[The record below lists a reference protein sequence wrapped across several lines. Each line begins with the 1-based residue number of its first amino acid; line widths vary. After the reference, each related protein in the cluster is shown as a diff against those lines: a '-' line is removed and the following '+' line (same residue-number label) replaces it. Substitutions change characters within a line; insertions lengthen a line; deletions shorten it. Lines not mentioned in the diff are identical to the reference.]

1 VIVEELIKVS
11 KIYPMTN
18 ALSKV
23 SLEIREKELLL
34 IRGPSGSGKST
45 LLNMAGLLDLPSSGK
60 VLINGKP
67 VPTDESE
74 RARLRSEVMGF
85 IFQDFGLISSLNT
98 IDNVLLPTIFS
109 GMDYEERAHKLVKI
123 LGIEPKIKHYPNQLS
138 GGEKQRVAIARSLV
152 NDPKILF
159 ADEPTGNLDSKT
171 GKKVMTMLKGF
182 AKGGKSV
189 VVVSHNPEH
198 EIYADR
204 VVKVKDGEII

>member
-1 VIVEELIKVS
+1 MIVEELVKVS
-11 KIYPMTN
+11 KVYPMIT

-23 SLEIREKELLL
+23 SLKIKDKELLL

-60 VLINGKP
+60 VLIRGKP
-67 VPTDESE
+67 VSKDESE
-74 RARLRSEVMGF
+74 RAKLRSEVMGF

-98 IDNVLLPTIFS
+98 IDNILLPTIFS
-109 GMDYEERAHKLVKI
+109 GKNYEERAHKLVR
-123 LGIEPKIKHYPNQLS
+123 LLSIEKRIKHYPNQLS

-152 NDPKILF
+152 NNPQILF

-171 GKKVMTMLKGF
+171 GAQVMDMLRGV
-182 AKGGKSV
+182 ADEGKAV

-198 EIYADR
+198 EKYSDR